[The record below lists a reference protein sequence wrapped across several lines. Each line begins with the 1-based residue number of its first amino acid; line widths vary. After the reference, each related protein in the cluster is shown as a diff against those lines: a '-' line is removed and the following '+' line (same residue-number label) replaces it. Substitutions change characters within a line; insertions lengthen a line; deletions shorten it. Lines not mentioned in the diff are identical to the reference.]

1 MYRFFAQGFK
11 RIFDRHIIFHY
22 TDPVPNASLFG
33 TIGAGTG
40 AYVAYDEITQLEH
53 TVMRSFLTSTIA
65 IGVGTTLGGSLGYLA
80 GPFLVAGSVVGGV
93 FTGVV
98 LATKKKTES

>member
-1 MYRFFAQGFK
+1 MSRFFAQGFK

-22 TDPVPNASLFG
+22 TDPVPNASLFA

-40 AYVAYDEITQLEH
+40 AYVAYDEITQHENTL
-53 TVMRSFLTSTIA
+53 MDSFLTSTIA
-65 IGVGTTLGGSLGYLA
+65 ISVGTTLGGSLGYLA
-80 GPFLVAGSVVGGV
+80 GPFLLAGSVVGGI

-98 LATKKKTES
+98 LASKKKN

>member
-1 MYRFFAQGFK
+1 MSRFFAQGFK
-11 RIFDRHIIFHY
+11 RIFDRHILDHY

-40 AYVAYDEITQLEH
+40 AYVAYDEITRHENTL
-53 TVMRSFLTSTIA
+53 MDSFLTSTIA
-65 IGVGTTLGGSLGYLA
+65 ISVGTTLGGSLGYLA
-80 GPFLVAGSVVGGV
+80 GPFLLAGSVVGGV

-98 LATKKKTES
+98 LASKKKN

>member
-1 MYRFFAQGFK
+1 MSRFFTRGFK
-11 RIFDRHIIFHY
+11 RIFDRHILDHY

-40 AYVAYDEITQLEH
+40 AYVAYDEITRHENTL
-53 TVMRSFLTSTIA
+53 MDSFFTSTVA
-65 IGVGTTLGGSLGYLA
+65 ISVGTTLGGSLGYLA
-80 GPFLVAGSVVGGV
+80 GPFLLAGSVVGGV

-98 LATKKKTES
+98 LASKKKN

>member
-1 MYRFFAQGFK
+1 MSRFFAQGFK
-11 RIFDRHIIFHY
+11 RIFDRHITNHY

-40 AYVAYDEITQLEH
+40 AYVAYDEITRHENTL
-53 TVMRSFLTSTIA
+53 MDSFLTSTIA
-65 IGVGTTLGGSLGYLA
+65 ISVGTTLGGSLGYLA
-80 GPFLVAGSVVGGV
+80 GPFLLAGSVVGGI

-98 LATKKKTES
+98 LASKKKN

>member
-1 MYRFFAQGFK
+1 MSRFFVQGFK

-22 TDPVPNASLFG
+22 TDPVPNTCLFG

-40 AYVAYDEITQLEH
+40 AYVAYDEITRYED
-53 TVMRSFLTSTIA
+53 TVTHSFFTSTIA
-65 IGVGTTLGGSLGYLA
+65 IGMGTTLGGSLGYCA
-80 GPFLVAGSVVGGV
+80 GPYLLAASVVGGV

-98 LATKKKTES
+98 LATKNKTEP

>member
-1 MYRFFAQGFK
+1 M
-11 RIFDRHIIFHY
+11 H
-22 TDPVPNASLFG
+22 
-33 TIGAGTG
+33 
-40 AYVAYDEITQLEH
+40 
-53 TVMRSFLTSTIA
+53 SFLTSTIA

-80 GPFLVAGSVVGGV
+80 GPFLLAGSVVGGV